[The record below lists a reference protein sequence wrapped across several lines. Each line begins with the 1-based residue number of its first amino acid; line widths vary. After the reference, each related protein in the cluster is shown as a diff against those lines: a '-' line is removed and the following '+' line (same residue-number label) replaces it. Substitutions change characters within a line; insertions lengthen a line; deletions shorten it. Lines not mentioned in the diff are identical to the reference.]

1 MQCVYKIT
9 NLINGKFYIGSTNR
23 FKKRRQQWRDFS
35 SNTDS
40 AVKKDILKYGRDNF
54 IMEPIAVFPSGI
66 GIEELHAKELEYIH
80 RLNPEYNTIGKP
92 RPASTRLKL
101 AKAQKGKKMPDWI
114 GRKISESQRKRH
126 ELIPQ
131 TNAGHLKDVLIVET
145 GETIHGVKNAAK
157 RLGASASTVTH
168 AIKRR
173 GTVKGFHVCLTS
185 VETMGD
191 ECSPVGEKMSYS
203 SKCTASEKMKR

>member
-54 IMEPIAVFPSGI
+54 LMEPIAVFPSGI

-92 RPASTRLKL
+92 RPASTRLK
-101 AKAQKGKKMPDWI
+101 
-114 GRKISESQRKRH
+114 ISESQRKRH

-157 RLGASASTVTH
+157 RLDASASTVTH